1 MLRAESNAK
10 LEYLQHLAASAESA
24 ILPATRWLGLGAVNF
39 DAGWTGSRSTI
50 DGVRIMIKALSKTVL
65 GVVLATLTA
74 ATVAAT
80 NGDSL
85 QVADNAP
92 DNYVVKKGDTL
103 WAISGMFLKQPWRWP
118 EVWKLNQ
125 QQIHNPHLIYPG
137 QVIVLD
143 RNGPTLSIGRSVTNG
158 NDRLSPRVYE
168 TDAASPIA
176 SISMEAIR
184 PFLIEPLVTEQPDS
198 PTLPTVVAIQED
210 RVIAGVND
218 SIYAKNLRDDN
229 SVSSW
234 HVYRPGKP
242 IRNPYNDK
250 DILGYEA
257 EYVATAKVAIP
268 EANGKVAELHI
279 TDSKLAVNT
288 TDRLQPAGKSELMA
302 IPPHVP
308 SNHIEA
314 GVAAVYGGVSTA
326 GKNSVVSISAGR
338 TSGVEPGHVF
348 AVMRANADSI
358 YSGDG
363 KKEVISKPDTRNG
376 LLYVFRVFNRIS
388 YALVVEAGGPVY
400 VGDKVTNP

>member
-1 MLRAESNAK
+1 
-10 LEYLQHLAASAESA
+10 
-24 ILPATRWLGLGAVNF
+24 
-39 DAGWTGSRSTI
+39 
-50 DGVRIMIKALSKTVL
+50 MIKALRKTLL
-65 GVVLATLTA
+65 GVVMATVTA
-74 ATVAAT
+74 AAVAAT
-80 NGDSL
+80 DGDNV

-92 DNYVVKKGDTL
+92 DSYVVKKGDTL

-137 QVIVLD
+137 QTIVLD
-143 RNGPTLSIGRSVTNG
+143 RNGPTLSVGRSVTNG

-168 TDAASPIA
+168 TDATSPIA
-176 SISMEAIR
+176 AISMEAIR
-184 PFLIEPLVTEQPDS
+184 PFLIEPLVTEQPDN
-198 PTLPTVVAIQED
+198 PNLPTVVAIQED

-218 SIYAKNLRDDN
+218 TIYAKNLRDDN
-229 SVSSW
+229 TVASW
-234 HVYRPGKP
+234 HVYRPGRP

-257 EYVATAKVAIP
+257 EYVATAKVTIP
-268 EANGKVAELHI
+268 EANGKVAEMQV
-279 TDSKLAVNT
+279 TESKLAVNS

-302 IPPHVP
+302 APPHAP

-314 GVAAVYGGVSTA
+314 GIAAVYGGVNVA

-348 AVMRANADSI
+348 AVMRANGSSI
-358 YSGDG
+358 YTGDG
-363 KKEVISKPDTRNG
+363 KKEVINKPDSRNG